1 MKKLFIIIFI
11 FPVTLFSQDVQITS
25 DNQKFLGV
33 QSLYNFNKSYSFY
46 PDKYEATGSVEYFKG
61 GEIEKYF
68 DENGTLRHEVFI
80 SDSEE
85 QQNYLKIWNEWGKLK
100 LETLFNKKG
109 LKDGIETFWREGYNN
124 YKPNPPLYKN
134 IEITYSNGKFI
145 SSRYWNSIGELS
157 SEKMLL
163 KERTESIFLEY
174 LETKRCYYHDYKHIE
189 IRKEKNDPE
198 YVRFGKTL
206 EHNYEILKQE
216 FVGGDGIEHGAYP
229 MESSYEKYGKDNN
242 YPDDGIVEYI
252 WGNNTFFRVMLLD
265 SSQGNYIKRK
275 NIKTTVDLRF
285 YLVKNYWN
293 NSESTSALI
302 FTNGAYRAYNGETGK
317 VGKDRIWWSNGNLK
331 KEANYTSIE
340 NTKTSFKEGLKKDIK
355 FYLKNDFNGLT
366 REWYEGG
373 ELLSENYYENGNLK
387 RNPKVFYELGNIKE
401 ENIIFNSDTE
411 KKHKRIFKKY
421 YENGNLQE
429 TISYSSGKGK
439 GDNNKDGES
448 SNYNEDGI
456 LILSN
461 YYKDGNIIARN
472 RFDSKGKIVLKTEK
486 GIIYYLDKKVYEKN
500 NDVIK
505 TYYKNGQLATLIE
518 QNDTLSK
525 ESRWFVSG
533 KKEYESV
540 SNLLKKTQ
548 NEKIWK
554 TNKLVY
560 NINWSNGSVVVD
572 EQNKIETTNFLNYSR
587 QKSGVI
593 VTPSFTLDVD
603 ILNSPYGEKIGE
615 FNDYLH
621 EFSEFQ
627 YGYEEYGIAY
637 SDHINGRLK
646 IGPSLWIN
654 DDVSFS
660 SSLESTSYGN
670 AWPPGLVLRSKPDK
684 YSKKII
690 AFQGESYHVSVLGEF
705 INGYSKVRVDFY
717 ELGPC
722 EGGSVKKS
730 WEGWAK
736 VIDDFGNTNIDY
748 PPRGC

>member
-421 YENGNLQE
+421 YENGN
-429 TISYSSGKGK
+429 
-439 GDNNKDGES
+439 
-448 SNYNEDGI
+448 
-456 LILSN
+456 
-461 YYKDGNIIARN
+461 
-472 RFDSKGKIVLKTEK
+472 
-486 GIIYYLDKKVYEKN
+486 
-500 NDVIK
+500 
-505 TYYKNGQLATLIE
+505 
-518 QNDTLSK
+518 
-525 ESRWFVSG
+525 
-533 KKEYESV
+533 
-540 SNLLKKTQ
+540 
-548 NEKIWK
+548 
-554 TNKLVY
+554 
-560 NINWSNGSVVVD
+560 
-572 EQNKIETTNFLNYSR
+572 
-587 QKSGVI
+587 
-593 VTPSFTLDVD
+593 
-603 ILNSPYGEKIGE
+603 
-615 FNDYLH
+615 
-621 EFSEFQ
+621 
-627 YGYEEYGIAY
+627 
-637 SDHINGRLK
+637 
-646 IGPSLWIN
+646 
-654 DDVSFS
+654 
-660 SSLESTSYGN
+660 
-670 AWPPGLVLRSKPDK
+670 
-684 YSKKII
+684 
-690 AFQGESYHVSVLGEF
+690 
-705 INGYSKVRVDFY
+705 
-717 ELGPC
+717 
-722 EGGSVKKS
+722 
-730 WEGWAK
+730 
-736 VIDDFGNTNIDY
+736 
-748 PPRGC
+748 